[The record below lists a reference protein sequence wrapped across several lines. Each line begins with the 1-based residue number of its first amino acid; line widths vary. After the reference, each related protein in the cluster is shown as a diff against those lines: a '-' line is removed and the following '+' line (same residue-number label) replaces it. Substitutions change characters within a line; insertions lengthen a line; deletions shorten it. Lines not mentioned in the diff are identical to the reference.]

1 MTGMVAAARD
11 SKSEL
16 AWAECVPCAAVGGV
30 WGVAAERRRG
40 HDYVQGRRTET
51 WKKGCGL

>member
-16 AWAECVPCAAVGGV
+16 AWAECVPCAAVRGV
-30 WGVAAERRRG
+30 WGVAAERLRG
-40 HDYVQGRRTET
+40 PDYVQGRRTET